1 MVIDAT
7 RKRHESDNSVVVLVI
22 YCTWN
27 VQYTALQLLESL
39 LSQQLLARPTE
50 ALLKATRRYQQ
61 ERRRFSLDE
70 IRMLLHTEASSL
82 KRQFIFL
89 DGFDELFP
97 QEQREILLPQFHSLL
112 ELSLSSRMMIVS
124 RPLPTIANLIFSK
137 SVPTRAHIFLVA
149 ADANDLKSHIEK
161 EIMQS
166 PSLYN
171 IITEPPSMLPYVVN
185 TIQRKSEGLY
195 VAHTRYYMPYY
206 ADVFLASSS
215 ASSIY
220 FFFVLILIGYP

>member
-7 RKRHESDNSVVVLVI
+7 RKEHESDGSVVVLVI

-39 LSQQLLARPTE
+39 LKQQLLACPTE
-50 ALLKATRRYQQ
+50 ALLKAAQQ
-61 ERRRFSLDE
+61 YRQQGRRFSHGE
-70 IRMLLHTEASSL
+70 IRKLLRTEASSL

-97 QEQREILLPQFHSLL
+97 QEEREILLPHFHSLL
-112 ELSLSSRMMIVS
+112 ESSLTSRIMIVS

-137 SVPTRAHIFLVA
+137 SVPIRAYTFDVE
-149 ADANDLKSHIEK
+149 ADASDLKFHIEK

-166 PSLYN
+166 SSLYN
-171 IITEPPSMLPYVVN
+171 IITEPPSMLEHVVN
-185 TIQRKSEGLY
+185 TIQQKSEGLY
-195 VAHTRYYMPYY
+195 VTHRCYLPSH
-206 ADVFLASSS
+206 ADIVLASSF

-220 FFFVLILIGYP
+220 FFFVLIPIGYP